1 MDADPRRFETRIVA
15 AFLRIWH
22 DPIQLMKMKLTLY
35 QKPTCSKCRE
45 TLRLLKERGMEFEAI
60 NYYETPISEADL
72 RVLLKK
78 LGLTAREILRKDE
91 PVAKQLGIGKK
102 DFSDEELIALMAKH
116 PDLIQRPIVVRG
128 DQAVLGR
135 PLENVE
141 KLL

>member
-1 MDADPRRFETRIVA
+1 
-15 AFLRIWH
+15 
-22 DPIQLMKMKLTLY
+22 
-35 QKPTCSKCRE
+35 
-45 TLRLLKERGMEFEAI
+45 MEFEAI

-102 DFSDEELIALMAKH
+102 DFSDEELIALIAKH

-135 PLENVE
+135 PLVNVE

>member
-1 MDADPRRFETRIVA
+1 
-15 AFLRIWH
+15 
-22 DPIQLMKMKLTLY
+22 MKKKFKVY
-35 QKPTCSKCRE
+35 HKPTCSKCRQ
-45 TLRLLKERGMEFEAI
+45 TLRLLKERGVELEAI

-78 LGLTAREILRKDE
+78 LGLTARQILRNDE

-116 PDLIQRPIVVRG
+116 PDLIQRPIVVGG

-135 PLENVE
+135 PPENVE

>member
-1 MDADPRRFETRIVA
+1 
-15 AFLRIWH
+15 
-22 DPIQLMKMKLTLY
+22 MKKKLTVY
-35 QKPTCSKCRE
+35 QKPTCTKCRT
-45 TLRLLKERGMEFEAI
+45 TLRLLNERGAEFEAI
-60 NYYETPISEADL
+60 NYFETPLTEADL

-91 PVAKQLGIGKK
+91 PAAKQLGIGKK

-135 PLENVE
+135 PPENIE